1 MAETKKIIDEAL
13 LDIQEIQAV
22 LKANT
27 KEILR
32 ATMNE
37 EITQIMKESINE
49 ADYEEEDITD
59 DDKEGKAE
67 KGEEKPAEDDTKD
80 TDIDI
85 PKAGEDSEK
94 ISEPVEEPVDDKT
107 SPEVEA
113 PIDATAGAEEPTE
126 DNFSELDLTGASDEE
141 VISVFKKMKDEDEVE
156 VVSDS
161 EVKITDPESGNEYFI
176 RLGGNKKSAEET
188 KSPVP
193 EFGAGEE
200 TGEEGA
206 GDDEIYYEV
215 ELKETENIEPANAP
229 KGEGEPRGK
238 GHDSKDAAK
247 TGTMPKGDID
257 GQKADKNGT
266 VDGDNLTGGFD
277 EKTKGKQGGHAEEI
291 MEKDETIDEKIVVGM
306 AQDGKAYSDLT
317 DIKGAGG
324 KVRDTKSTKES
335 VVAKYNSL
343 IKEVKDLRSE
353 RETFKANLTKFRN
366 MLAETVVYNQNL
378 TYVVKL
384 FTEHSTTRS
393 EKENIMKRF
402 DSEATSLKESKNL
415 YKSLVGDLK
424 SKKPM
429 AESVENKINKT
440 HTSSASVINESTA
453 YVDESTKR
461 INDLIHRV
469 ENR

>member
-59 DDKEGKAE
+59 DEKESKAE
-67 KGEEKPAEDDTKD
+67 KGEDDLADDDTKD
-80 TDIDI
+80 DDIDI
-85 PKAGEDSEK
+85 TKTDKKSEK
-94 ISEPVEEPVDDKT
+94 ISKPVEEPVDDLET

-113 PIDATAGAEEPTE
+113 PIDATAGTEEPTE

-176 RLGGNKKSAEET
+176 RLGGSKKSAEE
-188 KSPVP
+188 PVSAAP

-200 TGEEGA
+200 GAEESN
-206 GDDEIYYEV
+206 DEIYYEV

-229 KGEGEPRGK
+229 KGEGTPRGK

-247 TGTMPKGDID
+247 AGTMPKGDIE
-257 GQKADKNGT
+257 GQKAEKST
-266 VDGDNLTGGFD
+266 TIKGDNLTGGFK
-277 EKTKGKQGGHAEEI
+277 EKTPGKQDGHAEEI
-291 MEKDETIDEKIVVGM
+291 MEDDETIDEKIVVGM

-343 IKEVKDLRSE
+343 IKEVKSLRSE
-353 RETFKANLTKFRN
+353 RETFKTNLAKFRD

-424 SKKPM
+424 TKKPM

-440 HTSSASVINESTA
+440 HTSSTSVINESTA

-469 ENR
+469 EGR